1 MILNGLKIEYLELK
15 EKMKINEIEMSNLVL
30 KNNKD
35 FYFKDEYLSL
45 KLEFL
50 KKKNNWRI
58 KRRIEK
64 KYGINR
70 AKKWNGIKYQKKRK
84 LEKGNNEEEDNK
96 VTKGYLLSSIITS
109 SWKRNKNYKKIS
121 DYLDHQNMHELNP
134 KTIKYLIKN
143 KKNQIVL
150 NYRHIFS
157 PLILFFLLIE

>member
-1 MILNGLKIEYLELK
+1 MKKNINESKQKSEILNR
-15 EKMKINEIEMSNLVL
+15 N
-30 KNNKD
+30 
-35 FYFKDEYLSL
+35 
-45 KLEFL
+45 
-50 KKKNNWRI
+50 RI
-58 KRRIEK
+58 K
-64 KYGINR
+64 N
-70 AKKWNGIKYQKKRK
+70 QKNRK
-84 LEKGNNEEEDNK
+84 LEKENNEEEDNK
-96 VTKGYLLSSIITS
+96 VTKEYLLSSIITS